1 MAGTVDA
8 ALRGLRDRLRGAI
21 RHVGQDRADLT
32 RDFADASQASVHTLS
47 RGDRDGRDRVKWLR
61 GTTIDGQPIRF
72 RPRQVWSQPLKDARG
87 KHIGATFIRDGV
99 HAREILWWAK
109 QETREADTEVRP
121 SLQGLLPRGL
131 YQPPEDAPWADAVRK
146 SGVPPNFF
154 FAHAD
159 RDNADVSVNEG
170 SKLFPRWVEVTL
182 DKSQVGP
189 MLRAVKNSA
198 RAFKRNRA
206 GEQVVALCE
215 SGAPGASVGPTVS
228 ANLHSTGTVTGNIHA
243 PTGYVYTPIPQG
255 GILDT
260 WLGVQRPLGSGGKLF
275 ETYEAPGNT
284 PPEGS

>member
-1 MAGTVDA
+1 MAGTVGA
-8 ALRGLRDRLRGAI
+8 ALLGLRDRLRGVV
-21 RHVGQDRADLT
+21 RHVGRDRADLT
-32 RDFADASQASVHTLS
+32 RDFAETSQASARALS
-47 RGDRDGRDRVKWLR
+47 RGDRDGPDRVKWLT

-72 RPRQVWSQPLKDARG
+72 RPRQVWSKPLKDAHG
-87 KHIGATFIRDGV
+87 KRIGATFIKDEA

-121 SLQGLLPRGL
+121 SLQGLLQRGL

-146 SGVPPNFF
+146 SGEPPNFF

-159 RDNADVSVNEG
+159 TDNAHVSVNEG
-170 SKLFPRWVEVTL
+170 SKLFPRWVEATL

-198 RAFKRNRA
+198 RAFKRNGA
-206 GEQVVALCE
+206 GEQVLVMCE
-215 SGAPGASVGPTVS
+215 SGAPGASLGPTVS

-243 PTGYVYTPIPQG
+243 PTDYVYTPIPQDG
-255 GILDT
+255 TLDT
-260 WLGVQRPLGSGGKLF
+260 WLGVQRPGSAGKLF

-284 PPEGS
+284 LPPEGS